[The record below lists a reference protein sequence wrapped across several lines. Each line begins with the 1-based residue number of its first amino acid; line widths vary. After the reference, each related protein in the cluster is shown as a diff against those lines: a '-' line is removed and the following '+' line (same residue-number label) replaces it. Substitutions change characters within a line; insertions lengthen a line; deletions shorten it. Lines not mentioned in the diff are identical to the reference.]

1 MVDRF
6 LVWMGTGVVTAGVTA
21 AMLAGAGVATAT
33 DGASSD
39 GGGART
45 SESSNSTD
53 SKDDSGAGKPSAN
66 SPDAK
71 GEDNQGEDA
80 AHDERDA
87 EDPAGDTE
95 DKAADRDATDEDAA
109 TDGDATDEDAAD
121 DEESGTDEE
130 MGEAN
135 HSDDVTEGGTG
146 SNLRKAETDHS
157 QTARVMPAATVDDP
171 ETETKPAAQ
180 NVEKKTAAT
189 ITDPKA
195 AVQQEVVDV
204 HGAVAKPAED
214 AEAPEVAAVAF
225 ASAAEV
231 AVDATAAAPPFSG
244 LLNVIGTVVFTLY
257 NLATAIIGGPP
268 ILPANSG
275 VTVRSSTLHL
285 DCGCNGG
292 RGVNVQADWYV
303 PEAEEG
309 QAAPDQL
316 IYLQHGFLARG
327 PWYSHTAAALAKQT
341 NSIVVAPSITS
352 NFLASDACWLGAPPM
367 HEAMA
372 RLFDDDNTALA
383 DSAKNA
389 GYLGPIP
396 DRVVLIGHSLGGG
409 AVIGIAGAMADNHT
423 EDRLAGV
430 IMLDGVPFD
439 PKAVESIEKV
449 DPAIPI
455 YNLASPRYFWNQFG
469 VGTDALLE
477 ARPGEFIGVTLANGS
492 HVDSMRG
499 GNPLIQFGQELV
511 AGFVRPENGDAAQI
525 LMIDWANDMFAG
537 VPHDPITDEF
547 TIDTPSG
554 QATAVPLPNSLTKD
568 FWLNFLQDV
577 VSLGNGFFVFEP
589 ACVQESVGSCSA
601 AIAA

>member
-6 LVWMGTGVVTAGVTA
+6 LVWLGTGVVTAGVTA
-21 AMLAGAGVATAT
+21 GMLAGAGVATAT

-39 GGGART
+39 GGGATT
-45 SESSNSTD
+45 SESSNSTE
-53 SKDDSGAGKPSAN
+53 SKDGSGAGQPSAK

-71 GEDNQGEDA
+71 GEDDKTEHA
-80 AHDERDA
+80 ADDEPDA
-87 EDPAGDTE
+87 EDPAGETE
-95 DKAADRDATDEDAA
+95 DEATDEDATDEDAV
-109 TDGDATDEDAAD
+109 
-121 DEESGTDEE
+121 DEEESDPDEE
-130 MGEAN
+130 TGDPTD
-135 HSDDVTEGGTG
+135 SDDVTQGGTG
-146 SNLRKAETDHS
+146 SHSRKAQADDS
-157 QTARVMPAATVDDP
+157 QTTRVTSAAAVDDP
-171 ETETKPAAQ
+171 EVQAKTEAWS
-180 NVEKKTAAT
+180 VEKKAAAT
-189 ITDPKA
+189 ITEPEARVDQ
-195 AVQQEVVDV
+195 AVVSLDS
-204 HGAVAKPAED
+204 AVAKLADET
-214 AEAPEVAAVAF
+214 EAPEVAAVAF
-225 ASAAEV
+225 ASAAEA

-292 RGVNVQADWYV
+292 QGVDVQADWYV

-309 QAAPDQL
+309 QAPPDQM

-327 PWYSHTAAALAKQT
+327 PWYSYTAAALAKQT

-352 NFLASDACWLGAPPM
+352 NFLAADACWLGAPPM

-372 RLFDDDNTALA
+372 RLFNDNNTALA
-383 DSAKNA
+383 DSAKAA

-439 PKAVESIEKV
+439 PKAVESIKKV

-455 YNLASPRYFWNQFG
+455 YNLAAPRYFWNQFG

-511 AGFVRPENGDAAQI
+511 AGFVQPENGDAAQI

-537 VPHDPITDEF
+537 VPHDPITDPF

-568 FWLNFLQDV
+568 FWLNFLQ
-577 VSLGNGFFVFEP
+577 SSGGLGNGIFVFEP
-589 ACVQESVGSCSA
+589 ACIQESVGSCSA
-601 AIAA
+601 AEAA

>member
-1 MVDRF
+1 MVS
-6 LVWMGTGVVTAGVTA
+6 L
-21 AMLAGAGVATAT
+21 
-33 DGASSD
+33 
-39 GGGART
+39 
-45 SESSNSTD
+45 D
-53 SKDDSGAGKPSAN
+53 S
-66 SPDAK
+66 
-71 GEDNQGEDA
+71 
-80 AHDERDA
+80 
-87 EDPAGDTE
+87 
-95 DKAADRDATDEDAA
+95 
-109 TDGDATDEDAAD
+109 
-121 DEESGTDEE
+121 
-130 MGEAN
+130 
-135 HSDDVTEGGTG
+135 
-146 SNLRKAETDHS
+146 
-157 QTARVMPAATVDDP
+157 
-171 ETETKPAAQ
+171 
-180 NVEKKTAAT
+180 
-189 ITDPKA
+189 
-195 AVQQEVVDV
+195 
-204 HGAVAKPAED
+204 AVAKLADET
-214 AEAPEVAAVAF
+214 EAPEVAAVAF
-225 ASAAEV
+225 ASAAEA

-292 RGVNVQADWYV
+292 QGVDVQADWYV

-309 QAAPDQL
+309 QAPPDQL

-372 RLFDDDNTALA
+372 RLFDDNNTALA
-383 DSAKNA
+383 DSATAA

-449 DPAIPI
+449 DTAIPI

-477 ARPGEFIGVTLANGS
+477 ARPGSSSAS
-492 HVDSMRG
+492 HW
-499 GNPLIQFGQELV
+499 PT
-511 AGFVRPENGDAAQI
+511 VRTWTRCGAA
-525 LMIDWANDMFAG
+525 
-537 VPHDPITDEF
+537 TR
-547 TIDTPSG
+547 
-554 QATAVPLPNSLTKD
+554 
-568 FWLNFLQDV
+568 
-577 VSLGNGFFVFEP
+577 
-589 ACVQESVGSCSA
+589 
-601 AIAA
+601 